1 MSTLTDMVDSY
12 LTPNLKEGET
22 IDLSQFTPRQR
33 TNIRLY
39 GLEFKDY
46 TAIDIANYKSE
57 WMKNCEKVDLPK
69 GNRVWAR
76 KFCRT
81 NFNQDYRIRNN
92 RYYFHLKSSKMQWYL
107 NLHIKVDICW

>member
-12 LTPNLKEGET
+12 LTPNLKKGET
-22 IDLSQFTPRQR
+22 IDLSHFTPRQR

-39 GLEFKDY
+39 GLEFKDF
-46 TAIDIANYKSE
+46 TAMDIAKYKEE
-57 WMKNCEKVDLPK
+57 WMKDCEKIDLTNS

-81 NFNQDYRIRNN
+81 NFNHQD
-92 RYYFHLKSSKMQWYL
+92 FHIEFQTT
-107 NLHIKVDICW
+107 DIIFFKNPQDAMVFKLAYKG

>member
-12 LTPNLKEGET
+12 LTPNPKEGET

-39 GLEFKDY
+39 GLDFKDF

-57 WMKNCEKVDLPK
+57 WMKNCEKVDLATK
-69 GNRVWAR
+69 EIG
-76 KFCRT
+76 FGQE
-81 NFNQDYRIRNN
+81 NFVEQTLTIKIFILNFKQQIL
-92 RYYFHLKSSKMQWYL
+92 FSLKTHKMHWYS
-107 NLHIKVDICW
+107 N

>member
-39 GLEFKDY
+39 GLEFKDF
-46 TAIDIANYKSE
+46 TAIDISKYKE
-57 WMKNCEKVDLPK
+57 QWMMDCEKVDLTNK
-69 GNRVWAR
+69 GNRVRAR

-81 NFNQDYRIRNN
+81 NFNHQD
-92 RYYFHLKSSKMQWYL
+92 FHIQFQKTDTIFFKNPEDAMVFKLAYKG
-107 NLHIKVDICW
+107 